1 MKKSQKMSILAQEVA
16 EVIEKKLSD
25 CKDAA
30 REGLLSD
37 DAMRCVV
44 ETAVK
49 TLDDWRPRLKYP
61 TRCEVLD
68 WFQSEYGICL

>member
-16 EVIEKKLSD
+16 EVIEEKLSD

-49 TLDDWRPRLKYP
+49 TLDDWRPKA
-61 TRCEVLD
+61 
-68 WFQSEYGICL
+68 

>member
-16 EVIEKKLSD
+16 EVIEEKLSD

-30 REGLLSD
+30 RKGLLSD

-44 ETAVK
+44 
-49 TLDDWRPRLKYP
+49 
-61 TRCEVLD
+61 
-68 WFQSEYGICL
+68 